1 MEGEIEMK
9 KLEMVKDICIVV
21 VILVICSLL
30 LKVSYDDG
38 VKNCTDYGYDE
49 SYCKS
54 ELSK

>member
-9 KLEMVKDICIVV
+9 KLEMVKDIVIIV
-21 VILVICSLL
+21 VILVVCGLL

-38 VKNCTDYGYDE
+38 VKNCTDYGYSE
-49 SYCKS
+49 NYCKS